1 MKTASSGFKAVILAG
16 GSGERFWPLSTPE
29 RPKQFLRV
37 FGGES
42 LIRQALARL
51 DGLVASEDAFV
62 VTTKSL
68 VAATRKELPE
78 VPKGNIVGEPM
89 RRDTG
94 AAVALG
100 VGLAIGSS
108 RVGVESSRVCLGSYR
123 VGLGSYR
130 VCLESSRVSLG
141 SSRVGLESSSF
152 SKSLKAPNPTLSDA
166 NLTLDDPNSTLN
178 DPVVGFFSSD
188 QMVAKPKEFRK
199 VVKKAVA
206 LARRRDA
213 IVTIGI
219 KPAFPATGFR
229 YISPKTHAFVEKP
242 DAEKAKK
249 YVKAGYLWNAGMFIA
264 RASVFRCAFAAHAP
278 ELEKLASIGASRSS
292 KRAARRSAP
301 TDTRPLA
308 PAGLARL
315 YAALPKISFDYAVME
330 KAKNV
335 EVVPGD
341 FGWDDVGSFV
351 AFDKYFPHDSR
362 GNVREGPCTVVEA
375 EGNICVA
382 RSARISLLGV
392 KNLVVVTTPDS
403 VLVADKSRLTDMKKL
418 FKR

>member
-1 MKTASSGFKAVILAG
+1 MSTSTFKAVILAG

-37 FGGES
+37 FGGAS
-42 LIRQALARL
+42 LIRQAVSRL
-51 DGLVASEDAFV
+51 DSFVSPKDVFV
-62 VTTKSL
+62 VTAKNL

-78 VPKGNIVGEPM
+78 VPKCNILGEPI

-100 VGLAIGSS
+100 VGLAAG
-108 RVGVESSRVCLGSYR
+108 G
-123 VGLGSYR
+123 
-130 VCLESSRVSLG
+130 
-141 SSRVGLESSSF
+141 
-152 SKSLKAPNPTLSDA
+152 A
-166 NLTLDDPNSTLN
+166 

-188 QMVAKPKEFRK
+188 QMVANPKAFRK
-199 VVKKAVA
+199 VVSKAVA
-206 LARRRDA
+206 LARRKPV
-213 IVTIGI
+213 IVTLGI
-219 KPAFPATGFR
+219 KPTYPATCFG
-229 YISPKTHAFVEKP
+229 YISPKTRTFVEKP
-242 DAEKAKK
+242 DAKTAKK

-264 RASVFRCAFAAHAP
+264 RASTFRGAFAAHAP
-278 ELEKLASIGASRSS
+278 ELSCLTLSTNHLAALYS
-292 KRAARRSAP
+292 K
-301 TDTRPLA
+301 
-308 PAGLARL
+308 
-315 YAALPKISFDYAVME
+315 LPKISFDYAVME

-341 FGWDDVGSFV
+341 FGWDDVGSFA
-351 AFDKYFPHDSR
+351 AFDKYFPHDVR

-392 KNLVVVTTPDS
+392 KNLVVVTTPDA
-403 VLVADKSRLTDMKKL
+403 VLVADKSRLADMKKL

>member
-1 MKTASSGFKAVILAG
+1 MSTSTFKAVILAG

-51 DGLVASEDAFV
+51 DGLVAPEDAFV

-68 VAATRKELPE
+68 VAATRRELPE
-78 VPKGNIVGEPM
+78 IPKCNILGEPM

-100 VGLAIGSS
+100 VGLAAQRG
-108 RVGVESSRVCLGSYR
+108 RKPRLQAEGE
-123 VGLGSYR
+123 
-130 VCLESSRVSLG
+130 
-141 SSRVGLESSSF
+141 
-152 SKSLKAPNPTLSDA
+152 
-166 NLTLDDPNSTLN
+166 DDP
-178 DPVVGFFSSD
+178 VIGFFSSD

-206 LARRRDA
+206 LARRKDA

-219 KPAFPATGFR
+219 KPDYPATCFG
-229 YISPKTHAFVEKP
+229 YISPKTRAFVEKP

-264 RASVFRCAFAAHAP
+264 RASVFRGAFAAHAP
-278 ELEKLASIGASRSS
+278 ELEKLANIGASAKSI
-292 KRAARRSAP
+292 
-301 TDTRPLA
+301 A

-315 YAALPKISFDYAVME
+315 YSALPKISFDYAVME

-341 FGWDDVGSFV
+341 FGWDDVGSFA

-362 GNVREGPCTVVEA
+362 GNVREGPCNVVEA
-375 EGNICVA
+375 DGNICVA

-392 KNLVVVTTPDS
+392 KNLVVVTTPDA

>member
-1 MKTASSGFKAVILAG
+1 MKKASSGFKAVILAG

-51 DGLVASEDAFV
+51 DGLVAPEDAFV

-94 AAVALG
+94 AAIALG
-100 VGLAIGSS
+100 VGLATGD
-108 RVGVESSRVCLGSYR
+108 G
-123 VGLGSYR
+123 
-130 VCLESSRVSLG
+130 
-141 SSRVGLESSSF
+141 
-152 SKSLKAPNPTLSDA
+152 
-166 NLTLDDPNSTLN
+166 

-188 QMVAKPKEFRK
+188 QMVAKPKEFRN

-206 LARRRDA
+206 LARRKDA

-219 KPAFPATGFR
+219 KPGYSATCFG
-229 YISPKTHAFVEKP
+229 YISPKTRTFVEKP

-264 RASVFRCAFAAHAP
+264 RASVFRGAFAAHAP
-278 ELEKLASIGASRSS
+278 ELEKLANIGASAKSI
-292 KRAARRSAP
+292 
-301 TDTRPLA
+301 A

-341 FGWDDVGSFV
+341 FGWDDVGSFA

-362 GNVREGPCTVVEA
+362 GNVREGPCNVVEA
-375 EGNICVA
+375 DGNICVA

-418 FKR
+418 FKK

>member
-1 MKTASSGFKAVILAG
+1 MSKADFKAVILAG

-51 DGLVASEDAFV
+51 DGLVAPEDAFV

-100 VGLAIGSS
+100 VGMAAQRGWKPRLQTEG
-108 RVGVESSRVCLGSYR
+108 E
-123 VGLGSYR
+123 
-130 VCLESSRVSLG
+130 
-141 SSRVGLESSSF
+141 
-152 SKSLKAPNPTLSDA
+152 
-166 NLTLDDPNSTLN
+166 DDP
-178 DPVVGFFSSD
+178 VIGFFSSD

-199 VVKKAVA
+199 IVRKAVA
-206 LARRRDA
+206 LARRKDA

-219 KPAFPATGFR
+219 KPGYPATCFG
-229 YISPKTHAFVEKP
+229 YISPKTRTFVEKP

-264 RASVFRCAFAAHAP
+264 RASVFRGAFAAHAP
-278 ELEKLASIGASRSS
+278 ELEKLANIGASAKSI
-292 KRAARRSAP
+292 
-301 TDTRPLA
+301 A

-341 FGWDDVGSFV
+341 FGWDDVGSFA

-362 GNVREGPCTVVEA
+362 GNVREGPCNVVEA

-418 FKR
+418 FKK

>member
-1 MKTASSGFKAVILAG
+1 MSKADFKAVILAG

-42 LIRQALARL
+42 LIRQTLARL
-51 DGLVASEDAFV
+51 DGLVAPEDAFV

-100 VGLAIGSS
+100 VGLAIGSDRVGLGS
-108 RVGVESSRVCLGSYR
+108 DRVGLGSDRVGVGSDRVGVESY
-123 VGLGSYR
+123 
-130 VCLESSRVSLG
+130 
-141 SSRVGLESSSF
+141 SF
-152 SKSLKAPNPTLSDA
+152 SKPLKAHKPTISDA
-166 NLTLDDPNSTLN
+166 NLTLNDPNSTLSDPNWPLN

-206 LARRRDA
+206 LARRKDV

-219 KPAFPATGFR
+219 KPGYPATCFG
-229 YISPKTHAFVEKP
+229 YISPKTRTFVEKP

-264 RASVFRCAFAAHAP
+264 RASVFRGAFAAHAP
-278 ELEKLASIGASRSS
+278 ELEKLANIGTSRLS
-292 KRAARRSAP
+292 KRAARRAAP

-341 FGWDDVGSFV
+341 FGWDDVGSFA

-362 GNVREGPCTVVEA
+362 GNVREGPCNVVEA

-392 KNLVVVTTPDS
+392 KNLVVVTTPDA
-403 VLVADKSRLTDMKKL
+403 VLVADKSRLTEMKRL
-418 FKR
+418 FAKQ

>member
-1 MKTASSGFKAVILAG
+1 MSKADFKAVILAG
-16 GSGERFWPLSTPE
+16 GSGERFWPLSTPA

-51 DGLVASEDAFV
+51 DGLVAPEDAFV
-62 VTTKSL
+62 VTTKS
-68 VAATRKELPE
+68 
-78 VPKGNIVGEPM
+78 
-89 RRDTG
+89 
-94 AAVALG
+94 AVALG

-108 RVGVESSRVCLGSYR
+108 RVGVESSRVCLGSSM
-123 VGLGSYR
+123 VGLG
-130 VCLESSRVSLG
+130 
-141 SSRVGLESSSF
+141 SSSF

-166 NLTLDDPNSTLN
+166 NLTLNDPNSTLS

-206 LARRRDA
+206 LARRKDA

-219 KPAFPATGFR
+219 KPGYPATCFG
-229 YISPKTHAFVEKP
+229 YISPKTRTFVEKP

-264 RASVFRCAFAAHAP
+264 RASVFRGAFAAHAP
-278 ELEKLASIGASRSS
+278 ELEKLANIGASAKSI
-292 KRAARRSAP
+292 
-301 TDTRPLA
+301 A

-341 FGWDDVGSFV
+341 FGWDDVGSFA
-351 AFDKYFPHDSR
+351 AFDKYSAKVRATSSR
-362 GNVREGPCTVVEA
+362 RTA
-375 EGNICVA
+375 T
-382 RSARISLLGV
+382 SA
-392 KNLVVVTTPDS
+392 
-403 VLVADKSRLTDMKKL
+403 SRALRASRFSASRTSSS
-418 FKR
+418 

>member
-1 MKTASSGFKAVILAG
+1 MSKADFKAVILAG

-51 DGLVASEDAFV
+51 DGLVSPEDAFV

-108 RVGVESSRVCLGSYR
+108 RVGVESSRVCLGSY
-123 VGLGSYR
+123 
-130 VCLESSRVSLG
+130 
-141 SSRVGLESSSF
+141 SF

-166 NLTLDDPNSTLN
+166 NLTLNDPNSTLNDPNSTLSDPNSTLSDPNWPLN

-199 VVKKAVA
+199 VVRKAVA
-206 LARRRDA
+206 LARRKDA

-219 KPAFPATGFR
+219 KPDYPATCFG
-229 YISPKTHAFVEKP
+229 YISPKTRTFVEKP

-264 RASVFRCAFAAHAP
+264 RASVFRGAFAAHAP
-278 ELEKLASIGASRSS
+278 ELECLANIGTSRLS

-301 TDTRPLA
+301 TDARPLA

-341 FGWDDVGSFV
+341 FGWDDVGSFA

-362 GNVREGPCTVVEA
+362 GTVREGPCNVVEA
-375 EGNICVA
+375 DGNICVA

-392 KNLVVVTTPDS
+392 RNLVVVTTPDA
-403 VLVADKSRLTDMKKL
+403 VLVADKSRLTEMKRL
-418 FKR
+418 FAKH

>member
-1 MKTASSGFKAVILAG
+1 MKEGRISGAFKAVILAG

-29 RPKQFLRV
+29 RPKKFLRV

-42 LIRQALARL
+42 LIRQAVSRL
-51 DGLVASEDAFV
+51 DGLVSPKDVFI
-62 VTTKSL
+62 VTAKNL

-78 VPKGNIVGEPM
+78 IPKANIVGEPM

-100 VGLAIGSS
+100 VGLAAG
-108 RVGVESSRVCLGSYR
+108 G
-123 VGLGSYR
+123 
-130 VCLESSRVSLG
+130 
-141 SSRVGLESSSF
+141 
-152 SKSLKAPNPTLSDA
+152 A
-166 NLTLDDPNSTLN
+166 
-178 DPVVGFFSSD
+178 DPVIGFFSSD
-188 QMVAKPKEFRK
+188 QMVANPKAFRK
-199 VVKKAVA
+199 VVSKAVA
-206 LARRRDA
+206 IARRKQV
-213 IVTIGI
+213 IVTLGI
-219 KPAFPATGFR
+219 KPTYPATCFG
-229 YISPKTHAFVEKP
+229 YISPKTRTFVEKP
-242 DAEKAKK
+242 DAKTAKK

-264 RASVFRCAFAAHAP
+264 RASTFRGAFAAHAP
-278 ELEKLASIGASRSS
+278 ELGKLAGPFTSHEPRTTSHLSRI
-292 KRAARRSAP
+292 
-301 TDTRPLA
+301 
-308 PAGLARL
+308 

-330 KAKNV
+330 KSKNV

-341 FGWDDVGSFV
+341 FGWDDVGSFA

-375 EGNICVA
+375 DGNICVA

>member
-1 MKTASSGFKAVILAG
+1 MNKASSAFKAVILAG

-51 DGLVASEDAFV
+51 DGLVSPEDAFV

-100 VGLAIGSS
+100 VGMAAQRGWKPRLQTEG
-108 RVGVESSRVCLGSYR
+108 E
-123 VGLGSYR
+123 
-130 VCLESSRVSLG
+130 
-141 SSRVGLESSSF
+141 
-152 SKSLKAPNPTLSDA
+152 
-166 NLTLDDPNSTLN
+166 DDP
-178 DPVVGFFSSD
+178 VIGFFSSD

-206 LARRRDA
+206 LARRKDA

-219 KPAFPATGFR
+219 KPDYPATCFG
-229 YISPKTHAFVEKP
+229 YISPKTRAFVEKP

-264 RASVFRCAFAAHAP
+264 RASVFRGAFAAHAP
-278 ELEKLASIGASRSS
+278 ELECLANIGGGA
-292 KRAARRSAP
+292 
-301 TDTRPLA
+301 RPLA
-308 PAGLARL
+308 PAKLARL

-341 FGWDDVGSFV
+341 FGWDDVGSFA

-362 GNVREGPCTVVEA
+362 GNVREGPCNVVEA
-375 EGNICVA
+375 DGNICVA
-382 RSARISLLGV
+382 RNARISLLGV
-392 KNLVVVTTPDS
+392 KNLVVVTTPNA
-403 VLVADKSRLTDMKKL
+403 VLVAEKSRLTEMKRL
-418 FKR
+418 FAK